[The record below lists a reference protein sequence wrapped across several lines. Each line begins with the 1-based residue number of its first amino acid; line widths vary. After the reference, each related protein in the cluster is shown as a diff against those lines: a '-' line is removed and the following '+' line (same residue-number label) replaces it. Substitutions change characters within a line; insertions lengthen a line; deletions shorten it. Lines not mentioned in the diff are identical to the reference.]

1 MDHSVKTIMILLGVG
16 VVDRVSGVDVI
27 LELSLPFVVR
37 SSFYANIGIICSL
50 ARNVINMNK

>member
-27 LELSLPFVVR
+27 LELSLPMVVR
-37 SSFYANIGIICSL
+37 SSFYANICIICSL
-50 ARNVINMNK
+50 ARNVINLNK